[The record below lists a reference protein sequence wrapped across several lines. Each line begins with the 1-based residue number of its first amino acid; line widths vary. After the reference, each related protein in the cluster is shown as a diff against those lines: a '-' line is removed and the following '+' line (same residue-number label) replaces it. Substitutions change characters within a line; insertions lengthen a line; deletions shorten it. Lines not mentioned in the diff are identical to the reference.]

1 MEISKEFILSEMEQV
16 QLELQKAQ
24 VFVIQAETSLA
35 IYKMLL
41 ERLNQQG
48 TPNDDDSSEAS

>member
-24 VFVIQAETSLA
+24 VFVIQAETTLA

-41 ERLNQQG
+41 ERLDRQD
-48 TPNDDDSSEAS
+48 TPNGDNLSEAS